1 MRGRMDA
8 RYSWETS
15 RSPNNARSTAAPR
28 PEVAGARYSHLLLV
42 VRQCVLGARGFH
54 CAKYLPPHAYLASP
68 WFCSTIHMVASL
80 SYFQAGSSAHGCLS
94 SLSLYRWQTSSVCQP
109 QRLRFCCSESSS
121 VILVTSTTTAW
132 FSVSIP
138 MWARLLH
145 AHLSFPVF
153 SSDVASWLRTLL
165 CAREPPDGFDFR
177 NL

>member
-1 MRGRMDA
+1 MLEVLPYTGPTECAPCDGENGCEIQLGNQ
-8 RYSWETS
+8 SK
-15 RSPNNARSTAAPR
+15 PNNARSTAGPR
-28 PEVAGARYSHLLLV
+28 PEEAGARYGHLLVL
-42 VRQCVLGARGFH
+42 RQCAGSSRLPLRKVSSSSLGVL
-54 CAKYLPPHAYLASP
+54 AYLTSP

-94 SLSLYRWQTSSVCQP
+94 SLSLHRWQTASVCQP
-109 QRLRFCCSESSS
+109 QRLRFCCSDSRS

-153 SSDVASWLRTLL
+153 SSDVAS
-165 CAREPPDGFDFR
+165 
-177 NL
+177 